1 MRSASSWKIT
11 IRLFFDLCKVPVSQ
25 AHNGLSA
32 RAGPTARSPVG
43 HGRASLGGPRLSRRQ
58 IAGIPTSTA
67 GPRTPGQAKDS
78 LTITGGLGH
87 HPLLAVCDNTGG
99 EPLAWMLRRGSAG
112 SNTAAD
118 HLQLLDAAIAA
129 IPPG

>member
-32 RAGPTARSPVG
+32 RAGPAARSPVG
-43 HGRASLGGPRLSRRQ
+43 RGRASLGGPRLSGRQ

-78 LTITGGLGH
+78 LTITGGLVYG
-87 HPLLAVCDNTGG
+87 LIVVWREYG
-99 EPLAWMLRRGSAG
+99 R
-112 SNTAAD
+112 
-118 HLQLLDAAIAA
+118 I
-129 IPPG
+129 